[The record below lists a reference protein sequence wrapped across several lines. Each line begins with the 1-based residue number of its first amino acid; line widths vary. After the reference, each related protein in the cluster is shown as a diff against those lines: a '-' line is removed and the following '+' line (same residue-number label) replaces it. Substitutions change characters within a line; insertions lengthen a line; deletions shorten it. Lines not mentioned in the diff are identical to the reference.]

1 VILQTGIYC
10 LWDFHGSPPVVRMF
24 WGKSWVC
31 AGRVVALTHYFTML
45 QISQDI
51 LALGQITTQWPGILN
66 EVAQ

>member
-1 VILQTGIYC
+1 
-10 LWDFHGSPPVVRMF
+10 MF